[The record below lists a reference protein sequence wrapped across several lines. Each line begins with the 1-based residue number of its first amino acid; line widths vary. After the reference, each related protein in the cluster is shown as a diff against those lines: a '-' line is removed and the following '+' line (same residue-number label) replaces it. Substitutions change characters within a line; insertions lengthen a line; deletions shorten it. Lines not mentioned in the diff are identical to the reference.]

1 MILTRTFG
9 IAFVI
14 AAIGA
19 AVGSAQATV
28 RVISPNVEGPRPL
41 EERTATAAVRNYLEA
56 WASFRSAFQ
65 QDNAELLDR
74 DFVGTAEDKLSAT
87 IRQQSRL
94 KIETSYQDRAHTIQI
109 VFYSPEGLSLE
120 LTDDVDYDVQLIDHD
135 KAGIQ
140 KHVRAHYVVV
150 MTPSET
156 RWKVRV
162 FQAVPE

>member
-1 MILTRTFG
+1 MFCI
-9 IAFVI
+9 V
-14 AAIGA
+14 AAMDVV
-19 AVGSAQATV
+19 VGSAQASVHV
-28 RVISPNVEGPRPL
+28 RRPDVNGPRPL
-41 EERTATAAVRNYLEA
+41 QEQTATAAVHNYLEA

-65 QDNAELLDR
+65 YNNAELLDR

-87 IRQQSRL
+87 IHQQNDL
-94 KIETSYQDRAHTIQI
+94 KIGTSYQDRSHDIQI

-120 LTDDVDYDVQLIDHD
+120 LTDDVSYDVQVIDHD
-135 KAGIQ
+135 KPGGQ
-140 KHVRAHYVVV
+140 QHMRAHYIVV